1 MLELFVDGHTVVLQ
15 GLHRMWPPIIDFAGA
30 LTTELGHPVQV
41 NAYVTPRSSQGFSAH
56 YDVHDVFVLQVAGEK
71 RWRIHSPVH
80 PAPLRDQPWTDH
92 QPAVAAAAAGEPVID
107 AVLRPGDA
115 LYLPRGYLHA
125 AEALGEVSCHLTV
138 GVHPVTRHQVLES
151 LVAIVTDDPALRAS
165 LPMGIDVGDPAAVEA
180 DVRETV
186 AALVDRLGSVTAADV
201 ATRLG
206 RRVVGSNRPAPVGP
220 LAQAAALA
228 ALDLESVL
236 VARDHQRHLVTADG
250 DDVVVR
256 LPDRALRLPAAAGKA
271 VRALLDGEALRVA
284 DLPGLDVDDAL
295 VLARRLVREAVVVV
309 ADR

>member
-1 MLELFVDGHTVVLQ
+1 M
-15 GLHRMWPPIIDFAGA
+15 
-30 LTTELGHPVQV
+30 
-41 NAYVTPRSSQGFSAH
+41 
-56 YDVHDVFVLQVAGEK
+56 
-71 RWRIHSPVH
+71 
-80 PAPLRDQPWTDH
+80 
-92 QPAVAAAAAGEPVID
+92 ID

-151 LVAIVTDDPALRAS
+151 LVAIVADDPALRAS

-206 RRVVGSNRPAPVGP
+206 RRVVGSNRPAPV
-220 LAQAAALA
+220 ARQAAALA

-284 DLPGLDVDDAL
+284 DLPGLDADDAPGL
-295 VLARRLVREAVVVV
+295 LARRARGGRRGRRPAERSPCPRRSPGERGERPAGTGTAVRRRGAASRGPDGRHCCAGRWLSCSIE
-309 ADR
+309 